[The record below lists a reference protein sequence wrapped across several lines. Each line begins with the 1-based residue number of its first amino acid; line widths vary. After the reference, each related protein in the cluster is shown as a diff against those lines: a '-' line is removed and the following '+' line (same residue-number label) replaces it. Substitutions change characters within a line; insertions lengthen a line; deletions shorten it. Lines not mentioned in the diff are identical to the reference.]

1 LPPLQLE
8 FEIVLQDDNEM
19 ILQNDGTGRRVV
31 VQKFELWDSKLLL
44 SSEGQKVVNE
54 NFLKPTDWR
63 YLKRYTPAL
72 ADVMRGGGGGGGGGL
87 LVQDHP
93 NS

>member
-8 FEIVLQDDNEM
+8 FEIVLQDDNE
-19 ILQNDGTGRRVV
+19 IIFQNDGTGRRVV
-31 VQKFELWDSKLLL
+31 VQKFELWDSKLML

-63 YLKRYTPAL
+63 YLKETLHTSTSRRDAGAL
-72 ADVMRGGGGGGGGGL
+72 
-87 LVQDHP
+87 
-93 NS
+93 S